1 MSVGTG
7 RRWSWVSQDLWIKD
21 IAITTGLA
29 STTTTRA
36 MLLKARRPGEAHTRE
51 VREPPSSWSTPSWT
65 PGTPSVAQQRVAR
78 QRVARQRVAR
88 QGEGPQGDHR
98 ALTPTGRPGQW
109 SPVEGALLWVDRL
122 AAG

>member
-36 MLLKARRPGEAHTRE
+36 MLPKL
-51 VREPPSSWSTPSWT
+51 V
-65 PGTPSVAQQRVAR
+65 
-78 QRVARQRVAR
+78 
-88 QGEGPQGDHR
+88 
-98 ALTPTGRPGQW
+98 
-109 SPVEGALLWVDRL
+109 
-122 AAG
+122 AAGRRTPEKFVSHQVHGRQDPGRLEHPRSRDRESHDSEKASR